1 MTGFCELK
9 GCIYNDDGVCEYE
22 FAPWQD
28 PYFRACYDETDE
40 IYDELIMEEW

>member
-1 MTGFCELK
+1 MIGFCELR

-28 PYFRACYDETDE
+28 PYYCACYDEE
-40 IYDELIMEEW
+40 YDDIMMEEW